1 MFVRFVINRL
11 SSYYDKI
18 SENYI
23 YIIHFFVVPHITLGK
38 VYKGGQNGKKI
49 LFYKDDLENFGNP
62 STKTVA

>member
-23 YIIHFFVVPHITLGK
+23 YI
-38 VYKGGQNGKKI
+38 
-49 LFYKDDLENFGNP
+49 
-62 STKTVA
+62 